1 MGATSLKIAGAVSS
15 DKARKEQRSANKK
28 KEAQS
33 RLSSARDAMAQ
44 VRQTRIAQAQII
56 QSAATNGTQ
65 SSSAAQGGY
74 SAVGSLTSG
83 NMQFLNQMD
92 SINSQISS
100 HLNKANLYGQQAGL
114 YNAGAD
120 LAMKAVS
127 AAGGGG

>member
-1 MGATSLKIAGAVSS
+1 MGAGLKIASIKSS
-15 DKARKEQRSANKK
+15 DKARKEQRSVNRK

-56 QSAATNGTQ
+56 QGAATNGTQ
-65 SSSAAQGGY
+65 SSSAA
-74 SAVGSLTSG
+74 GSLTSG

-92 SINSQISS
+92 NINSQISS
-100 HLNKANLYGQQAGL
+100 HLNKASLYGQQAGL

-120 LAMKAVS
+120 LVVDLAK
-127 AAGGGG
+127 GGK

>member
-100 HLNKANLYGQQAGL
+100 HLNKASLYGQQAGL

-120 LAMKAVS
+120 LAMKAAS